1 LLVDTLNPLGVAVL
15 LEAEHTC
22 MSGRGVRK
30 SGALTRTSFLH
41 GVLRDDAQARAEVFD
56 LLR

>member
-1 LLVDTLNPLGVAVL
+1 VL

>member
-1 LLVDTLNPLGVAVL
+1 VDTLNPLGVAVL

-30 SGALTRTSFLH
+30 TSTLTRTSFLH
-41 GVLRDDAQARAEVFD
+41 GVLRDDAQARAEVFN